1 MQLYNPGNIYLSKH
15 GGGSGSN
22 WGSGYSHGEQLFEE
36 TFHIIDREAD
46 GSENLEAFTVYHWIA
61 GNTGLPL
68 SGIVLWIK
76 LMQYNL
82 NKTFWSCLWE

>member
-1 MQLYNPGNIYLSKH
+1 
-15 GGGSGSN
+15 
-22 WGSGYSHGEQLFEE
+22 
-36 TFHIIDREAD
+36 
-46 GSENLEAFTVYHWIA
+46 VYHWIA